1 MPATAR
7 SYRFTDA
14 LVRTP
19 ARSVTEGLRA
29 VDIGAP
35 DPGALA
41 KEHAGYLSALEAA
54 GLSVHILPALE
65 DFPDSVFV
73 EDPVLCLGR
82 TAVLLR
88 PGAASRL
95 GEVAAIEPAL
105 GPLFPALA
113 RIEAPGFVD
122 GGDLLL
128 TERELV
134 IGLSQ
139 RTDAEGARQLA
150 DIAAQQGLSARQVAA
165 PAGVL
170 HLKSACAVL
179 DEETLLVTK
188 ALAESGVFSGYRCL
202 VVPEGEDYAAN
213 AVRVNDMVLLAEGYP
228 ATAEMLVRA
237 GYQVIA
243 LPTVEVRKLDAGLSC
258 MSLRFTG

>member
-1 MPATAR
+1 MPTVAR

-29 VDIGAP
+29 VDSGAP
-35 DPGALA
+35 DPDALA
-41 KEHAGYLSALEAA
+41 REHARYRAALEAA
-54 GLSVHILPALE
+54 GLAVHVLPPLE

-82 TAVLLR
+82 CVVLLR
-88 PGAASRL
+88 PGAPSRL
-95 GEVAAIEPAL
+95 GETAAIEPELA
-105 GPLFPALA
+105 PLFSARA
-113 RIEAPGFVD
+113 RIDAPGFVD

-139 RTDAEGARQLA
+139 RTDVEGARQLA
-150 DIAAQQGLSARQVAA
+150 DIAAGQGLSARQVVA

-179 DEETLLVTK
+179 DAETLLVTK

-202 VVPEGEDYAAN
+202 VVPAGEDYAAN
-213 AVRVNDMVLLAEGYP
+213 AVRVNDVVLLAEGYP
-228 ATAEMLVRA
+228 ATAEMLVQA
-237 GYQVIA
+237 GYRVVA
-243 LPTVEVRKLDAGLSC
+243 LPTAEVRKLDAGLSC
-258 MSLRFTG
+258 MSLRFAR